1 MKRARRQAITV
12 CCGGRFFFLHRCLRT
27 AEPHSAIKSYIW
39 RKRLIKQAFCG
50 KMKLT
55 EYKNA
60 QRMDGFVRGGRRMER
75 KKLPVGIDSFEK
87 LRREAFY
94 YVDKTGLIIDLLNN
108 WGEVNLFTRPRRFG
122 KTLNMSMLKSFF
134 EIGADRTLFDGLA
147 ISRETALCEA
157 YMGRFPVVF
166 VSLKGV
172 DGLTFE
178 EAYGM
183 LRRILRSEF
192 SRLGFLKQSERIA
205 EDDKR
210 PFERFL
216 KEQDTM
222 DDVQESLKMLSSLL
236 YQHYGQKA
244 ILLIDEYDVPL
255 DKAFQHGYYKEMIAL
270 IRGLFGQALK
280 TNDYLQFAV
289 LTGCLRVS
297 KESIFTGL
305 NNFKVLS
312 ITDSRFDEHFGFTDA
327 EVKTLLDDYNLTAHY
342 SETREW
348 YDGYRFGS
356 VDVYC
361 PWDVINHVDRLC
373 GEPNAEPQAYWI
385 NTSGNDLVRRFVDKA
400 DKTTQG
406 EIERLIAGEAIEKAV
421 RLELTY
427 NEIDNSIDNLWS
439 VLFTTGYLTQAG
451 KVERSVYKLIIPNRE
466 VREVFI
472 LQIQE
477 WFKETVVQ
485 DEKPMQAFCQAF
497 LDGNAEE
504 IQKRLTVIL
513 GKMISILDTKA
524 KDEQKE
530 NFYHGLLLGLLRS
543 EPNWLILSNAESGDG
558 FSDILIEPEDPDT
571 GIVVEVKYSPTLA
584 GMESVCVTALEQIK
598 SKRYDERLRNEG
610 RENVTAFGIAFCKK
624 RCRVVFEKL

>member
-1 MKRARRQAITV
+1 
-12 CCGGRFFFLHRCLRT
+12 
-27 AEPHSAIKSYIW
+27 
-39 RKRLIKQAFCG
+39 
-50 KMKLT
+50 
-55 EYKNA
+55 
-60 QRMDGFVRGGRRMER
+60 MESR
-75 KKLPVGIDSFEK
+75 KLPVGIENFEEI
-87 LRREAFY
+87 RTEGFY
-94 YVDKTGLIIDLLNN
+94 YVDKTGLIRDLLNN
-108 WGEVNLFTRPRRFG
+108 WGKVNLFTRPRRFG

-134 EIGADRTLFDGLA
+134 EIGSNRTLFDGLA

-236 YQHYGQKA
+236 YQHYGQKT

-255 DKAFQHGYYKEMIAL
+255 DKAFQHGYYKEMVAL

-327 EVKTLLDDYNLTAHY
+327 EVKALLDDYNLTAHY

-477 WFKETVVQ
+477 WFKETVVH
-485 DEKPMQAFCQAF
+485 DEKPMQAFCHAF
-497 LDGNAEE
+497 LNGNAEE

-524 KDEQKE
+524 KDDQKE

-571 GIVVEVKYSPTLA
+571 GIVIEVKYSPTLA
-584 GMESVCVTALEQIK
+584 GMESACVTALEQIK

>member
-1 MKRARRQAITV
+1 
-12 CCGGRFFFLHRCLRT
+12 
-27 AEPHSAIKSYIW
+27 
-39 RKRLIKQAFCG
+39 
-50 KMKLT
+50 
-55 EYKNA
+55 
-60 QRMDGFVRGGRRMER
+60 MESR
-75 KKLPVGIDSFEK
+75 KLPVGIENFEEI
-87 LRREAFY
+87 RTEGFY
-94 YVDKTGLIIDLLNN
+94 YVDKTGLIRDLLNN
-108 WGEVNLFTRPRRFG
+108 WGKVNLFTRPRRFG
-122 KTLNMSMLKSFF
+122 KTLNMSMLKTFF
-134 EIGADRTLFDGLA
+134 EIGSDRTLFDGLA

-178 EAYGM
+178 EAESRFIEIIG
-183 LRRILRSEF
+183 SE
-192 SRLGFLKQSERIA
+192 A
-205 EDDKR
+205 
-210 PFERFL
+210 ERFSFLLESDKLSDNEKEKYRALL
-216 KEQDTM
+216 K
-222 DDVQESLKMLSSLL
+222 LKNGQYDMGTIVLTSSLQTL
-236 YQHYGQKA
+236 SLLLNKHYGQKT

-255 DKAFQHGYYKEMIAL
+255 DKAFQHGYYKEMVAL

-342 SETREW
+342 GETKEW

-451 KVERSVYKLIIPNRE
+451 KVERGVYKLIIPNRE

-477 WFKETVVQ
+477 WFKETVVH

-571 GIVVEVKYSPTLA
+571 GIVIEVKYSPTLA
-584 GMESVCVTALEQIK
+584 
-598 SKRYDERLRNEG
+598 
-610 RENVTAFGIAFCKK
+610 
-624 RCRVVFEKL
+624 

>member
-1 MKRARRQAITV
+1 
-12 CCGGRFFFLHRCLRT
+12 
-27 AEPHSAIKSYIW
+27 
-39 RKRLIKQAFCG
+39 
-50 KMKLT
+50 
-55 EYKNA
+55 
-60 QRMDGFVRGGRRMER
+60 MER
-75 KKLPVGIDSFEK
+75 KKLPVGIENFEEIRK
-87 LRREAFY
+87 EGFY
-94 YVDKTGLIIDLLNN
+94 YVDKTGLIRDLLNN
-108 WGEVNLFTRPRRFG
+108 WGKVNLFTRPRRFG

-178 EAYGM
+178 DAYGM
-183 LRRILRSEF
+183 LRRILRSEVF
-192 SRLGFLKQSERIA
+192 RLSFLA
-205 EDDKR
+205 ESKKVLDKEKAA
-210 PFERFL
+210 FERFL
-216 KEQDTM
+216 NEQDTM

-255 DKAFQHGYYKEMIAL
+255 DKAFQHGYYREMVAL
-270 IRGLFGQALK
+270 IRSLFGQALK
-280 TNDYLQFAV
+280 TNDFLQFAV

-342 SETREW
+342 GETKEW

-477 WFKETVVQ
+477 WFKETVVH

-524 KDEQKE
+524 KDDQKE

-558 FSDILIEPEDPDT
+558 FSDILSEPEDPDT
-571 GIVVEVKYSPTLA
+571 GIVIEVKYSPTLA
-584 GMESVCVTALEQIK
+584 GMESACVTALEQIK

>member
-1 MKRARRQAITV
+1 
-12 CCGGRFFFLHRCLRT
+12 
-27 AEPHSAIKSYIW
+27 
-39 RKRLIKQAFCG
+39 
-50 KMKLT
+50 
-55 EYKNA
+55 
-60 QRMDGFVRGGRRMER
+60 MENR
-75 KKLPVGIDSFEK
+75 KLPVGIENFEQ
-87 LRREAFY
+87 LRREEFY
-94 YVDKTGLIIDLLNN
+94 YVDKTGLIRDLLNN
-108 WGEVNLFTRPRRFG
+108 WGSVNLFTRPRRFG
-122 KTLNMSMLKSFF
+122 KTLNMSMLKHFF

-147 ISRETALCEA
+147 ISKETALCEK
-157 YMGRFPVVF
+157 YMGKYPVVF

-172 DGLTFE
+172 DGLAFE
-178 EAYGM
+178 DAYGM
-183 LRRILRSEF
+183 LRRILRSEI
-192 SRLGFLKQSERIA
+192 SRLGFLMQSERIA

-236 YQHYGQKA
+236 YQHYDQKV

-255 DKAFQHGYYKEMIAL
+255 DKAFQHGYYKGMVAL
-270 IRGLFGQALK
+270 IRSMFGQALK

-305 NNFKVLS
+305 NNLKVLS
-312 ITDSRFDEHFGFTDA
+312 IADARFDEHFGFTDA
-327 EVKTLLDDYNLTAHY
+327 EVKMLLDDYNLTAHY
-342 SETREW
+342 GETKAW
-348 YDGYRFGS
+348 YDGYRFGN
-356 VDVYC
+356 VNVYC
-361 PWDVINHVDRLC
+361 PWDVINHVDRLV

-385 NTSGNDLVRRFVDKA
+385 NTSGNDLVKRFVDKA
-400 DKTTQG
+400 DKTTQD

-451 KVERSVYKLIIPNRE
+451 KAEHNVYKLIIPNCE

-497 LDGNAEE
+497 LNGNAEE
-504 IQKRLTVIL
+504 IQKRLTIIL
-513 GKMISILDTKA
+513 GKMISIMDTKA

-558 FSDILIEPEDPDT
+558 FSDILIEPEDPDA
-571 GIVVEVKYSPTLA
+571 GIVIEIKYSPTLA
-584 GMESVCVTALEQIK
+584 GMESACEAALEQIK
-598 SKRYDERLRNEG
+598 EKRYDERLRSEG
-610 RENVTAFGIAFCKK
+610 RENITAFAIAFCKK
-624 RCRVVFEKL
+624 RCKVVFEKM